1 MVFTVQAKSCR
12 PGEGCVVTD
21 TTNRKDA
28 VDMAV
33 GLLGQSMTDVVILD
47 EDGLVYQPEGF
58 ARFLAKGAPG
68 TPGS

>member
-1 MVFTVQAKSCR
+1 
-12 PGEGCVVTD
+12 
-21 TTNRKDA
+21 
-28 VDMAV
+28 MAV

-58 ARFLAKGAPG
+58 ARFLAKGEPG